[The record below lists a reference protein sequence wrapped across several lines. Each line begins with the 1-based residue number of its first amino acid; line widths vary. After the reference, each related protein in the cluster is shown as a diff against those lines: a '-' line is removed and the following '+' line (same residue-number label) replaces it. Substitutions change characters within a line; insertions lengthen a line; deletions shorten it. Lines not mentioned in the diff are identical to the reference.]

1 MIEEKELENFDDE
14 ENKEEQEEVVNEEN
28 EIVTDEVV
36 DEKELE
42 NIEEGIVPELIDK
55 DLAGL
60 VKSSFLEYAMSVI
73 VSRALPD
80 VRDGLK
86 PVHRRIIFGM
96 NELGNGPDKP
106 HKKCA
111 RIVGDVMGRFHPHGD
126 SSIYSA
132 LVRLAQPF
140 SVRYTLVDGHGN
152 FGSIDGDDPAAMRY
166 TEARM
171 SKIALEMVRDI
182 KKDTVDLIPNYDG
195 EDEEPVALPSRF
207 PNILVNGG
215 TGIAVGMATN
225 IPPHNLGETI
235 DATLAIYENPDI
247 TIPELLEIIPGPDF
261 PTGAYIMGKSGI
273 VKAYETG
280 QGTIIVRSKCEIDY
294 KGPSGKPRIIVSE
307 IPYGVNKANMITRMG
322 ELARDKVIDGLTD
335 IRDESSGEDIRVV
348 IELRKDVVP
357 EVILNQLFKLTQ
369 LQSSYGINML
379 VLVNGE
385 PKVLGIKPLLS
396 HYMDHQFDV
405 VTRRIKFDLARD
417 EERAHILE
425 GLIKAL
431 TNIDEVVD
439 TIRKSRNNE
448 DAIAQLS
455 EKFDL
460 SEKQA
465 KAVLGMTLSKLTS
478 LETEKIENECKE
490 LLAQINEYKRILADK
505 NEIYKVIKAEM
516 LEIKERFSDKRRSQI
531 IGGEFNIDD
540 EDLIPQ
546 EDIIITLTV
555 NGYIKRVPVDTYR
568 TQKRGGRGMK
578 GMSTNEDDVVD
589 KIVMANT
596 HEDVLFFTNF
606 GKVYRIRGHQ
616 IPEYSRQSKGI
627 PAINLFKM
635 DPTEKVR
642 SIISI
647 DNKSDD
653 LTDEHTLIFVTKHGI
668 TKRVA
673 LSEFARINANGKIA
687 VGLKENDEL
696 IDVKLTDGNAEI
708 FIASSNGK
716 VVRFNENDIR
726 VMGRTASGVRGINVG
741 SGEVVGV
748 ATSLEGKYIL
758 VISERG
764 YGKKSKMEDYRLTK
778 RGGQGVLTIKT
789 SEKNGNLAKIVAVNG
804 EEDVLVVTNLG
815 IIIRT
820 SLKEV
825 NVSARNTLGV
835 RIIKLSNNQKVS
847 SLCVTEAY
855 DEEEE
860 TPVVENKLEEVVSEA
875 SSSEVV
881 ESEVNEE
888 IIEENIDE
896 VEEELLEEETLED
909 EEEIVE
915 EETDEEM

>member
-1 MIEEKELENFDDE
+1 MSDKERLNEFIEAEK
-14 ENKEEQEEVVNEEN
+14 QEDNS
-28 EIVTDEVV
+28 
-36 DEKELE
+36 
-42 NIEEGIVPELIDK
+42 NIEVANLSET
-55 DLAGL
+55 
-60 VKSSFLEYAMSVI
+60 VKKSFLEYAMSVI
-73 VSRALPD
+73 VARALPD
-80 VRDGLK
+80 VKDGMK
-86 PVHRRIIFGM
+86 PVHRRILFGM
-96 NELGNGPDKP
+96 SEAGITPSIP
-106 HKKCA
+106 HKKSA
-111 RIVGDVMGRFHPHGD
+111 RIVGDVMGKYHPHGD
-126 SSIYSA
+126 SSIYEA
-132 LVRLAQPF
+132 MVRLAQNF
-140 SVRYTLVDGHGN
+140 STRYPLVDGHGN

-357 EVILNQLFKLTQ
+357 EVILNQLYKLTQ

-385 PKVLGIKPLLS
+385 PKVLGIKALLS

-647 DNKSDD
+647 DNKSGD

-741 SGEVVGV
+741 TGEVVGV

-860 TPVVENKLEEVVSEA
+860 TPVVENKVEEVVSEA

-881 ESEVNEE
+881 ENEVNEE
-888 IIEENIDE
+888 IIEENVDE

>member
-1 MIEEKELENFDDE
+1 MSDKERLNEFIEAEK
-14 ENKEEQEEVVNEEN
+14 QEDNS
-28 EIVTDEVV
+28 
-36 DEKELE
+36 
-42 NIEEGIVPELIDK
+42 NIEVANLSET
-55 DLAGL
+55 
-60 VKSSFLEYAMSVI
+60 VKKSFLEYAMSVI
-73 VSRALPD
+73 VARALPD
-80 VRDGLK
+80 VKDGMK
-86 PVHRRIIFGM
+86 PVHRRILFGM
-96 NELGNGPDKP
+96 SEAGITPSIP
-106 HKKCA
+106 HKKSA
-111 RIVGDVMGRFHPHGD
+111 RIVGDVMGKYHPHGD
-126 SSIYSA
+126 SSIYEA
-132 LVRLAQPF
+132 MVRLAQNF
-140 SVRYTLVDGHGN
+140 STRYPLVDGHGN

-385 PKVLGIKPLLS
+385 PKVLGIKALLS
-396 HYMDHQFDV
+396 YYMDHQFDV

-540 EDLIPQ
+540 EDLSPQ

-860 TPVVENKLEEVVSEA
+860 TPVVENKAEEVVSEA

-888 IIEENIDE
+888 IIEENVDE
-896 VEEELLEEETLED
+896 VEEELLEEETFED

>member
-1 MIEEKELENFDDE
+1 MSDKERLNEFIEDSRAEDN
-14 ENKEEQEEVVNEEN
+14 N
-28 EIVTDEVV
+28 T
-36 DEKELE
+36 
-42 NIEEGIVPELIDK
+42 NIEVANLSET
-55 DLAGL
+55 
-60 VKSSFLEYAMSVI
+60 VKKSFLEYAMSVI
-73 VSRALPD
+73 VARALPD
-80 VRDGLK
+80 VKDGMK
-86 PVHRRIIFGM
+86 PVHRRILFGM
-96 NELGNGPDKP
+96 SEAGITPSIP
-106 HKKCA
+106 HKKSA
-111 RIVGDVMGRFHPHGD
+111 RIVGDVMGKYHPHGD
-126 SSIYSA
+126 SSIYEA
-132 LVRLAQPF
+132 MVRLAQNF
-140 SVRYTLVDGHGN
+140 STRYPLVDGHGN

-247 TIPELLEIIPGPDF
+247 SIQELMEIIPGPDF

-280 QGTIIVRSKCEIDY
+280 QGTIIVRSKCDIDY
-294 KGPSGKPRIIVSE
+294 KGPGGKPRIIVTE
-307 IPYGVNKANMITRMG
+307 VPYGVNKANMITRMG

-357 EVILNQLFKLTQ
+357 EVILNQLYKLTQ

-385 PKVLGIKPLLS
+385 PKVLGIKPLLT

-405 VTRRIKFDLARD
+405 VTRRIRFDLAKD
-417 EERAHILE
+417 EERAHILQ

-431 TNIDEVVD
+431 LNIDEVVD
-439 TIRKSRNNE
+439 TIKKSKNNE
-448 DAIAQLS
+448 DSTIQLC
-455 EKFDL
+455 ERFDL
-460 SEKQA
+460 SERQA
-465 KAVLGMTLSKLTS
+465 KAVLAMTLSKLNS
-478 LETEKIENECKE
+478 LETEKIENEHRE
-490 LLAQINEYKRILADK
+490 LEAEIAEFKRILADK
-505 NEIYKVIKAEM
+505 NEVYKVIKAEM
-516 LEIKERFSDKRRSQI
+516 LEIKERYSDKRRSEI
-531 IGGEFNIDD
+531 LGGEFNIDD

-555 NGYIKRVPVDTYR
+555 NGYIKRVPEDTYR
-568 TQKRGGRGMK
+568 TQKRGGKGMK
-578 GMSTNEDDVVD
+578 GMSTNDDDVVD

-596 HEDVLFFTNF
+596 HEDVLFFTNY

-616 IPEYSRQSKGI
+616 IPEYSRTSKGI
-627 PAINLFKM
+627 PAINLLKM
-635 DPTEKVR
+635 DQDEKIR

-647 DNKSDD
+647 NNKSNE
-653 LTDEHTLIFVTKHGI
+653 LTDEHSLVFVTKQGI
-668 TKRVA
+668 TKRVY
-673 LSEFARINANGKIA
+673 LSEFARINQNGKIA
-687 VGLKENDEL
+687 IGLKEDDEL

-716 VVRFNENDIR
+716 VVRFNESDVR
-726 VMGRTASGVRGINVG
+726 CMGRTASGVKGINVG
-741 SGEVVGV
+741 DGEVVGV

-758 VISERG
+758 VISEYG
-764 YGKKSKMEDYRLTK
+764 YGKMSAMEDYRLTK
-778 RGGQGVLTIKT
+778 RGSQGVLTIKT
-789 SEKNGNLAKIVAVNG
+789 SDKNGNLAKIVAVDG
-804 EEDVLVVTNLG
+804 EEDILVVTNLG

-825 NVSARNTLGV
+825 KVAGRNTLGV
-835 RIIKLSNNQKVS
+835 RIIRLINDQKVS

-855 DEEEE
+855 
-860 TPVVENKLEEVVSEA
+860 
-875 SSSEVV
+875 
-881 ESEVNEE
+881 
-888 IIEENIDE
+888 
-896 VEEELLEEETLED
+896 ED
-909 EEEIVE
+909 EEEVTAEAQEEANEVIEKVE
-915 EETDEEM
+915 E